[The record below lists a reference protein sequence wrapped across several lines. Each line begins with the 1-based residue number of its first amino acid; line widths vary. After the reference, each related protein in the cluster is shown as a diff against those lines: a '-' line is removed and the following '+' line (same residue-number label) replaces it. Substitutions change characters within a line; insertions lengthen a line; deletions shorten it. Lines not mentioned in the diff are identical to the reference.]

1 MCNKRD
7 SLGDQSG
14 EVEPFLSDK
23 QRDVLYGALL
33 GDGCLIKHKRG
44 TNAIFSYLSKSK
56 QHVEFVAGYFKEYW
70 KDKEITQGSYFD
82 NRTNKVYTN
91 NRLKTYSHKIFTEE
105 YTRWYQNGTKHIP
118 EDLKLTPMVCLIWY
132 IGDGCI
138 CNLNRTQ
145 SIKLATQCFTKEE
158 QERILV
164 PQLQDFEAKLMKAD
178 ISKDGEQQYFI
189 YIPKRKMQKFLE
201 YIGPCPFSDYQ
212 YKWDYKEYKNFC
224 LSQHPEFMQKMIT
237 YFNSGMSAN
246 TIARLLEVDRS
257 TVVKYLIQNG
267 LNPKDNLYK
276 KRKVDNDN
284 EE

>member
-1 MCNKRD
+1 MSNKKD
-7 SLGDQSG
+7 SLGDQVDEIESS
-14 EVEPFLSDK
+14 LSDK
-23 QRDVLYGALL
+23 QKDVLYGALL
-33 GDGCLIKHKRG
+33 GDGCLIKHKHG
-44 TNAIFSYLSKSK
+44 TNVVFSYLSKSR

-70 KDKEITQGSYFD
+70 RGKDITDSSYFD
-82 NRTNKVYTN
+82 NRTNKIYVN
-91 NRLKTYSHKIFTEE
+91 SRLRTYSYQTFTEE
-105 YTRWYQNGTKHIP
+105 YMRWYQNGIKCIP

-158 QERILV
+158 QERILI
-164 PQLQDFEAKLMKAD
+164 PQLQDFEAKLMRAD
-178 ISKDGEQQYFI
+178 ISKSGEQQYFI
-189 YIPKRKMQKFLE
+189 YIPKRNIKKFLE

-224 LSQHPEFMQKMIT
+224 LSQHPEFIQNMIY

-246 TIARLLEVDRS
+246 TIARLLGVDRN

-276 KRKVDNDN
+276 KEKGR
-284 EE
+284 